1 MGWAAIIQAIVQ
13 GITNAFSTFHYMK
26 ESKTQAK
33 EIGEQAQ
40 EQANERAKK
49 ARYAMSE
56 QKTSFLKSGVYFDSG
71 SPLDVI
77 NETYNTMN
85 EDINSINRDSVKQQQ
100 KLIRA
105 GRTAFWAFALDPVG
119 NNGGQISSNIY
130 QGFQNSGK
138 TSYGKTNTMTTSKQ
152 GLMSGSAASS
162 KMTNTKFA

>member
-13 GITNAFSTFHYMK
+13 GVSNAFSTFSYIK
-26 ESKTQAK
+26 EQKSQAK
-33 EIGEQAQ
+33 EIAEQAQ

-49 ARYAMSE
+49 AKYAMQE

-85 EDINSINRDSVKQQQ
+85 EDINAINKDSVKQQQ
-100 KLIRA
+100 KLLRA
-105 GRTAFWAFALDPVG
+105 GRTAFWSFALDPLG
-119 NNGGQISSNIY
+119 NNGGQFANNIY
-130 QGFQNSGK
+130 QGFQNNNNASFNGMK
-138 TSYGKTNTMTTSKQ
+138 NNSK
-152 GLMSGSAASS
+152 LMSGGPSSS